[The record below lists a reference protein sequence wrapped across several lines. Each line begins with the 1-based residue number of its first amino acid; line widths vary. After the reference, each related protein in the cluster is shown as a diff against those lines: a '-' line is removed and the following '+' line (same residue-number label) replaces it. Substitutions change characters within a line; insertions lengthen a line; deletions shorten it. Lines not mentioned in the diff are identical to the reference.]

1 MAWGS
6 AVPSPSPPLAT
17 KSPFVPL
24 AALPLTH
31 CRLTAFVLKSFGQ
44 ARAFVAIEERHIT
57 DAQHWLQKQQKESGC
72 FRSVGKLFNNALQ
85 VRTGWDGV
93 TWGHMAG
100 GGTDKAVSLQ
110 GGVSDE
116 LSLSAYVTAALLELG
131 MSPTVRIT
139 LWGWGQV
146 LAHGTSPALRSG
158 CTRPCC
164 CNWAEIL
171 LWVMST
177 SLGCSWLLSVP
188 FSTAGPNCELS
199 PEMLGGVKH

>member
-6 AVPSPSPPLAT
+6 AVPSLSPPLAT

-24 AALPLTH
+24 AALPLTP

-85 VRTGWDGV
+85 VRTEWDGV

-100 GGTDKAVSLQ
+100 GGTDKAVSL
-110 GGVSDE
+110 
-116 LSLSAYVTAALLELG
+116 SLCRVVYRMSSRCLL
-131 MSPTVRIT
+131 MSR
-139 LWGWGQV
+139 LRCWNWGCPQ
-146 LAHGTSPALRSG
+146 R
-158 CTRPCC
+158 
-164 CNWAEIL
+164 
-171 LWVMST
+171 
-177 SLGCSWLLSVP
+177 
-188 FSTAGPNCELS
+188 
-199 PEMLGGVKH
+199 